1 MRVKLF
7 VEPRERAREQ
17 VLLESSVPFDTK
29 SFKQWQKS
37 WISKK
42 EHKKWKKA
50 KWETQILGELREGK
64 ILTAEL
70 RNPNDE
76 LSLNGLFAFRSFVT
90 DNTGAKQ
97 KLPMVLFAQIKKT
110 IGLDY
115 IKSKMNL
122 DDELE
127 SAIKVALKE
136 DPWAPIAVWHSQPVD
151 RKHKI
156 EIGDVLPHAIKY
168 ATALFEHNLKDGKWS
183 PFSETEMFK

>member
-37 WISKK
+37 WISNK
-42 EHKKWKKA
+42 EYKKWIKG
-50 KWETQILGELREGK
+50 KWEKQILGELREGK
-64 ILTAEL
+64 ILTADL
-70 RNPNDE
+70 RDPDDE
-76 LSLNGLFAFRSFVT
+76 VSLKGLLAFRSFVT
-90 DNTGAKQ
+90 DSTGAKQ
-97 KLPMVLFAQIKKT
+97 KLPMVLFARVKKT

-115 IKSKMNL
+115 LKSKMSL
-122 DDELE
+122 DAELE
-127 SAIKVALKE
+127 SDIKASLKD

-156 EIGDVLPHAIKY
+156 EISDVLPHAIKY
-168 ATALFEHNLKDGKWS
+168 STALFEHNLTDGKWS

>member
-1 MRVKLF
+1 MF

-37 WISKK
+37 WISNK
-42 EHKKWKKA
+42 EYKKWIKG
-50 KWETQILGELREGK
+50 KWEKQILGELREGK
-64 ILTAEL
+64 ILTADL
-70 RNPNDE
+70 RDPDDE
-76 LSLNGLFAFRSFVT
+76 VSLKGLLAFRSFVT
-90 DNTGAKQ
+90 DSTGAKQ
-97 KLPMVLFAQIKKT
+97 KLPMVLFARVKKT

-115 IKSKMNL
+115 LKSKMSL
-122 DDELE
+122 DAELE
-127 SAIKVALKE
+127 SDIKASLKD

-156 EIGDVLPHAIKY
+156 EISDVLPHAIKY
-168 ATALFEHNLKDGKWS
+168 STALFEHNLTDGKWS

>member
-7 VEPRERAREQ
+7 VEPREKAREQ
-17 VLLESSVPFDTK
+17 VLLESSVPFEIK
-29 SFKQWQKS
+29 PFKQWMKS

-70 RNPNDE
+70 RDPNDE
-76 LSLNGLFAFRSFVT
+76 LSLKGLFAFRSFVT
-90 DNTGAKQ
+90 DSTGAKQ
-97 KLPMVLFAQIKKT
+97 KLPMVLFAQVKKT
-110 IGLDY
+110 IGLEY
-115 IKSKMNL
+115 FKSKMNL
-122 DDELE
+122 DDQLE
-127 SAIKVALKE
+127 SDIKTELKD

-156 EIGDVLPHAIKY
+156 VISDVLPHAINY
-168 ATALFEHNLKDGKWS
+168 TTALFEHNLKDGKWS
-183 PFSETEMFK
+183 IFTETEMFK